1 MFKGV
6 FMTESYLTKII
17 REYQNKYAFLA
28 LNDYSWKKIENQI
41 LILLENHTIYV
52 SKDIHNYLDKI
63 MNNYIGN
70 QIIKKNPR
78 IIKNMLLLLFREYS
92 NYSVLLQKFLEKID
106 ELNINITEE
115 YYQILKEQ
123 DALRKILIYLD
134 CESLKFEELKDYLKK
149 MMYYEKIRVYQ
160 KSFRVCKNIF
170 ESYFSL
176 LDDECKNRILN
187 HFDSYVGKFR
197 YLIAQEDILEDI
209 FGYCRDKYAKYPIE
223 DFRMVIFSW
232 NKERVDALI
241 KEYRRNQCLVLENLK
256 KYDYLLFLVQDVH
269 RLNASGSDIKLF
281 SFKEDI
287 EEPKEPTSN
296 YPKVRAG
303 RVKRKTVYEYI
314 LPKDQPLTEKDKQ
327 IIDALFL
334 NLSEERRENI
344 QNYLNGLFLA
354 KDELGKKARGDIYT
368 IKRQFKIYRET
379 GSLERKGKKKTIYEY
394 FVIDGRDLTEEDKK
408 IVDTLFSR
416 LSAER
421 RENIEKYLNGLFSSR
436 SELGRKAI
444 GYILTLQ
451 YQFKKYQEI
460 GTLGKKSKKRTTIYE
475 HFVVDGKSLSEED
488 KKIIDIL
495 FSRLSEERRENIQ
508 NYLNGLFSSRSELG
522 KKVFVDIHILQQQ
535 FRRYKK
541 TGILK
546 FKERKKT
553 IYEYFTIDGK
563 DLTEEDKKIVD
574 TLFSKLSAE
583 RRENIQNYLNDLF
596 STRDESDKKARSDIY
611 ILQQQFRR
619 YKKTGTLDKKSKK
632 RTTIYEHFVVDGK
645 ILSEEDKKIIDILF
659 SKLSEERRENIQN
672 YLNGLF
678 PSNDKLGR
686 KALNDIFVLQR
697 KFKNYQETGTLERK
711 GKKKTIYEYFVVD
724 GKTLSE
730 EDKKIIDILFSKL
743 SEERRENI
751 QNYLKGLFS
760 SRSELG
766 KKVFSDILILRQQF
780 KKYQETGNLDFKK
793 SVSVLGNEEK
803 KIQEQFQNFRK
814 VRLQKYQV
822 LLEALKVVEESFYR
836 LGYTFLEYQLYKQ
849 SKEQELIS
857 RGVLSDL
864 DFLSSYISESALFIK
879 EEQSKF
885 SKN

>member
-1 MFKGV
+1 M
-6 FMTESYLTKII
+6 
-17 REYQNKYAFLA
+17 
-28 LNDYSWKKIENQI
+28 
-41 LILLENHTIYV
+41 
-52 SKDIHNYLDKI
+52 
-63 MNNYIGN
+63 
-70 QIIKKNPR
+70 
-78 IIKNMLLLLFREYS
+78 
-92 NYSVLLQKFLEKID
+92 
-106 ELNINITEE
+106 
-115 YYQILKEQ
+115 
-123 DALRKILIYLD
+123 
-134 CESLKFEELKDYLKK
+134 
-149 MMYYEKIRVYQ
+149 
-160 KSFRVCKNIF
+160 
-170 ESYFSL
+170 
-176 LDDECKNRILN
+176 
-187 HFDSYVGKFR
+187 
-197 YLIAQEDILEDI
+197 
-209 FGYCRDKYAKYPIE
+209 
-223 DFRMVIFSW
+223 
-232 NKERVDALI
+232 
-241 KEYRRNQCLVLENLK
+241 
-256 KYDYLLFLVQDVH
+256 
-269 RLNASGSDIKLF
+269 
-281 SFKEDI
+281 
-287 EEPKEPTSN
+287 
-296 YPKVRAG
+296 
-303 RVKRKTVYEYI
+303 
-314 LPKDQPLTEKDKQ
+314 
-327 IIDALFL
+327 
-334 NLSEERRENI
+334 
-344 QNYLNGLFLA
+344 
-354 KDELGKKARGDIYT
+354 
-368 IKRQFKIYRET
+368 
-379 GSLERKGKKKTIYEY
+379 
-394 FVIDGRDLTEEDKK
+394 
-408 IVDTLFSR
+408 
-416 LSAER
+416 
-421 RENIEKYLNGLFSSR
+421 
-436 SELGRKAI
+436 
-444 GYILTLQ
+444 
-451 YQFKKYQEI
+451 
-460 GTLGKKSKKRTTIYE
+460 
-475 HFVVDGKSLSEED
+475 
-488 KKIIDIL
+488 
-495 FSRLSEERRENIQ
+495 
-508 NYLNGLFSSRSELG
+508 
-522 KKVFVDIHILQQQ
+522 QQQ

-541 TGILK
+541 TGTLK

-632 RTTIYEHFVVDGK
+632 RTTIYEYFVVDGK
-645 ILSEEDKKIIDILF
+645 TLSEEDNKIIDILF

-803 KIQEQFQNFRK
+803 KFQEQFQNFRK

>member
-1 MFKGV
+1 
-6 FMTESYLTKII
+6 
-17 REYQNKYAFLA
+17 
-28 LNDYSWKKIENQI
+28 
-41 LILLENHTIYV
+41 
-52 SKDIHNYLDKI
+52 
-63 MNNYIGN
+63 
-70 QIIKKNPR
+70 
-78 IIKNMLLLLFREYS
+78 MLLLLFREYS

-149 MMYYEKIRVYQ
+149 MMYYEKIRIHQ
-160 KSFRVCKNIF
+160 KSFKVCKNIF

-176 LDDECKNRILN
+176 LDDESKNRILN
-187 HFDSYVGKFR
+187 HFDFYVRKFKF
-197 YLIAQEDILEDI
+197 LIAQEDILEDI

-223 DFRMVIFSW
+223 DFQMVIFSW
-232 NKERVDALI
+232 NKERIDALI

-269 RLNASGSDIKLF
+269 RLNASGRNIKLF

-368 IKRQFKIYRET
+368 IKGQFKIYRET
-379 GSLERKGKKKTIYEY
+379 GSLERKGKKKNIYEY

-645 ILSEEDKKIIDILF
+645 TLSEEDKKIIDILF

-803 KIQEQFQNFRK
+803 KFQEQFQNFRK

>member
-1 MFKGV
+1 
-6 FMTESYLTKII
+6 MTESYLTKII

-78 IIKNMLLLLFREYS
+78 IIKNMLLLLSREYS

-149 MMYYEKIRVYQ
+149 MMYYEKIRIHQ
-160 KSFRVCKNIF
+160 KSFKVCKNIF

-176 LDDECKNRILN
+176 LDDESKNRILN
-187 HFDSYVGKFR
+187 HFDFYVRKFKF
-197 YLIAQEDILEDI
+197 LIAQEDILEDI

-269 RLNASGSDIKLF
+269 RLNASGRNIKLF

-803 KIQEQFQNFRK
+803 KFQEQFQNFRK

>member
-1 MFKGV
+1 
-6 FMTESYLTKII
+6 MTESYLTKII

-52 SKDIHNYLDKI
+52 SKDIRNYLDKI
-63 MNNYIGN
+63 MNNYIGK

-149 MMYYEKIRVYQ
+149 MMYYEKIRIHQ
-160 KSFRVCKNIF
+160 KSFKVCKNIF

-176 LDDECKNRILN
+176 LDDESKNRILN
-187 HFDSYVGKFR
+187 HFDFYVRKFKF
-197 YLIAQEDILEDI
+197 LIAQEDILEDI

-223 DFRMVIFSW
+223 DFQMVIFSW
-232 NKERVDALI
+232 NKERIDALI

-368 IKRQFKIYRET
+368 IKGQFKIYRET
-379 GSLERKGKKKTIYEY
+379 GSLERKGKKKNIYEY

-416 LSAER
+416 LSAERRENIQSYLNDLFSTRDESVKKARNDIHILQQQFRRYKKTGTLKFKERKKTIYEYFTIDGKDLTDEDKKIVDTLFSKLSEER

-541 TGILK
+541 TGTLK

-645 ILSEEDKKIIDILF
+645 
-659 SKLSEERRENIQN
+659 
-672 YLNGLF
+672 
-678 PSNDKLGR
+678 
-686 KALNDIFVLQR
+686 
-697 KFKNYQETGTLERK
+697 
-711 GKKKTIYEYFVVD
+711 
-724 GKTLSE
+724 TLSE

-803 KIQEQFQNFRK
+803 KFQEQFQNFRK

>member
-1 MFKGV
+1 M
-6 FMTESYLTKII
+6 
-17 REYQNKYAFLA
+17 
-28 LNDYSWKKIENQI
+28 
-41 LILLENHTIYV
+41 ILLENHTIYV

-78 IIKNMLLLLFREYS
+78 IIKNMLLLLSREYS

-149 MMYYEKIRVYQ
+149 MMYYEKIRIHQ
-160 KSFRVCKNIF
+160 KSFKVCKNIF

-176 LDDECKNRILN
+176 LDDESKNRILN
-187 HFDSYVGKFR
+187 HFDFYVRKFKF
-197 YLIAQEDILEDI
+197 LIAQEDILEDI

-269 RLNASGSDIKLF
+269 RLNASGRNIKLF

-803 KIQEQFQNFRK
+803 KFQEQFQNFRK